1 MLKLLLTAMTA
12 LSLVLGLGWGAV
24 PGAALAGAEEPVF
37 GVEDLLEKAL
47 RDNPSLRISDYDIE
61 VAKASL
67 TQSQAD
73 YLPQLTVISSQSLVG
88 SVSPQAV
95 APTPSTTDQ
104 GQFENKVTATQLIFD
119 FGKTT
124 SQIRQAEFG
133 VSSSEEDRWQT
144 IADLVRDLKVAYYD
158 LLRQRLLWD
167 IQKEESG
174 LYQQYL
180 DQAQALFEAGVN
192 DKIFVTKAQLEL
204 SQSQL
209 SEIKA
214 HYTVENAK
222 VTLENVLGGPP
233 ASGAYSLRPVGQL
246 PQPPQDR
253 AELEERALRFR
264 PALLSLERQIA
275 ASTAGVEAAEGNLWP
290 NFTAQGFHDG
300 LGSQL
305 PLSQTWQAGVFLT
318 WNFFTGLRDLGGL
331 SKAKAQLLKLV
342 AQKRS
347 KDLSVRAEVAEAY
360 YNCLQDHEGIA
371 MSQRSLAAAE
381 ENLEAAQI
389 RFRAGLGTAVE
400 YSDAVE
406 KFSKAKA
413 DVADNI
419 HTYLQDLAKL
429 DRAVGELTL
438 VRAVLQAKQVSQVS
452 QTPQTSQVSQVST
465 GQGD

>member
-1 MLKLLLTAMTA
+1 MVKLFPAAVATLA
-12 LSLVLGLGWGAV
+12 LGLALGLGWGL
-24 PGAALAGAEEPVF
+24 GAGPARAEDPVF

-61 VAKASL
+61 IAKASL

-73 YLPQLTVISSQSLVG
+73 YLPQLSVITSQSQVG
-88 SVSPQAV
+88 TVSPQAA
-95 APTPSTTDQ
+95 APAPSTTRQD
-104 GQFENKVTATQLIFD
+104 QFENKVTATQLIFD

-124 SQIRQAEFG
+124 SQIRQAELG

-158 LLRQRLLWD
+158 LLRQGRLYD
-167 IQKEESG
+167 IQKQESR

-180 DQAQALFEAGVN
+180 EQAQALFEAGVN

-209 SEIKA
+209 DEIKA

-222 VTLENVLGGPP
+222 VKLENVLGGPP
-233 ASGAYSLRPVGQL
+233 VGGPYALREVDQL
-246 PQPPQDR
+246 PPPPGDR
-253 AELEERALRFR
+253 EELTIRALRAR
-264 PALLSLERQIA
+264 PTLLSLERQIA
-275 ASTAGVEAAEGNLWP
+275 ASTAAVQAAEGNLWP
-290 NFTAQGFHDG
+290 NFTLQGLHDG

-318 WNFFTGLRDLGGL
+318 WNFFSGLRDLGGL
-331 SKAKAQLLKLV
+331 SKAKAQLLKLT

-347 KDLSVRAEVAEAY
+347 QDLSVREEVAQAFHSS
-360 YNCLQDHEGIA
+360 LQSYEGIA
-371 MSQRSLAAAE
+371 MSRRSLAAAE

-406 KFSKAKA
+406 KISKARG
-413 DVADNI
+413 DVTDNV
-419 HTYLQDLAKL
+419 HTYLQELARL
-429 DRAVGELTL
+429 DRAVGELAL
-438 VRAVLQAKQVSQVS
+438 VRRLLQARQPSQD
-452 QTPQTSQVSQVST
+452 PA
-465 GQGD
+465 GQGH

>member
-1 MLKLLLTAMTA
+1 MKHIIKLASTAA
-12 LSLVLGLGWGAV
+12 
-24 PGAALAGAEEPVF
+24 AALALLLGSCPGHGQGLGQGPAPAPAQAEGPVF

-47 RDNPSLRISDYDIE
+47 RDNPSLHISDYGIE

-67 TQSQAD
+67 TQSRAD
-73 YLPQLTVISSQSLVG
+73 YLPQLSVISSQSQVG
-88 SVSPQAV
+88 TVSPQAV
-95 APTPSTTDQ
+95 SPTPSTTSQ
-104 GQFENKVTATQLIFD
+104 GQFENKITGTQLLFD

-124 SQIRQAEFG
+124 SQIRQAELG

-158 LLRQRLLWD
+158 LLRQRVLYD
-167 IQKEESG
+167 IQKEESR

-180 DQAQALFEAGVN
+180 EQAQALFEAGVN
-192 DKIFVTKAQLEL
+192 DKIYVTKAQLEL

-209 SEIKA
+209 AEIKA
-214 HYTVENAK
+214 HYTVENARVK
-222 VTLENVLGGPP
+222 LENVLGGPP
-233 ASGAYSLRPVGQL
+233 VGGPYSLREVQTL
-246 PQPPQDR
+246 PPPPTDR
-253 AELEERALRFR
+253 EELVLKALRLR
-264 PALLSLERQIA
+264 PTLLSLELQIA
-275 ASTAGVEAAEGNLWP
+275 AASAAVEAAEGNLWP
-290 NFTAQGFHDG
+290 NFTVQGLHDG

-331 SKAKAQLLKLV
+331 SKAKAQLLKLA

-347 KDLSVRAEVAEAY
+347 QDLSVREEVAQAFHSS
-360 YNCLQDHEGIA
+360 LQAHEGIA
-371 MSQRSLAAAE
+371 MSRRSLAAAE

-406 KFSKAKA
+406 KYTKAKG

-419 HTYLQDLAKL
+419 HTYLQELSKL
-429 DRAVGELTL
+429 DRAVGELTW
-438 VRAVLQAKQVSQVS
+438 VRSLMTAGRSR
-452 QTPQTSQVSQVST
+452 
-465 GQGD
+465 